1 MGKIPAPYN
10 RALEID
16 HDVCIGCSHCIK
28 VCPTEA
34 LRVREGKAVIHA
46 DWCVDCGECFRV
58 CPTRAIRVMDDDFKQ
73 IFDYKYRVL
82 LVPSMFYAQFEEGIP
97 RETITGIIGELG
109 FDEVCAVEQSADTLI
124 EEVNKYVEN
133 AEEKPVISTYCPA
146 VTRLIQVRF
155 PALVDHVML
164 LMPPIEIT
172 AQYYKK
178 KYAEKGIREEDLG
191 IFYLTPCIAKIAA
204 VKSPLGGYQS
214 PITGVINMDFF
225 YNKVYL
231 AYRQRRPLTKPIKVN
246 EAVSSK
252 GILYPTTGGEAA
264 NVRGHVLAIDGIDN
278 VIDFLEQL
286 ENGEIN
292 GVDFLELRTCDESCA
307 GGILSLR
314 NRFLVADSMRHA
326 AAETPSTHALVDE
339 YRGCGSDMVHMEKV
353 EPRSMVKYDKNIEE
367 ALKKMERARMLKDML
382 PDIDCGACG
391 APSCEALAEDVVR
404 EGADINSCLFLRTAW
419 EKRGEITMQDA
430 NTIMERIWGKDR
442 FDIENN
448 ENK

>member
-1 MGKIPAPYN
+1 MKEPYN
-10 RALEID
+10 RAIEIQ
-16 HDVCIGCSHCIK
+16 HEVCIGCSHCIK

-34 LRVREGKAVIHA
+34 LRVREGKAVLHA

-58 CPTRAIRVMDDDFKQ
+58 CPTRAIRVADDDFRQ
-73 IFDYKYRVL
+73 IFEYKYRVL
-82 LVPSMFYAQFEEGIP
+82 LVPSMFYAQFEDQIP
-97 RETITGIIGELG
+97 RQTITGIIGELG
-109 FDEVCAVEQSADTLI
+109 FDEVCAVEQSVDTLI
-124 EEVNKYVEN
+124 EEENRYVT
-133 AEEKPVISTYCPA
+133 AAVEKPVISTYCPA

-178 KYAEKGIREEDLG
+178 KYADMGVAEEELG

-231 AYRQRRPLTKPIKVN
+231 ACRQRMAVTKSVEVN

-252 GILYPTTGGEAA
+252 GILFPTTGGEAA
-264 NVRGHVLAIDGIDN
+264 NVQGHVLAIDGINN
-278 VIDFLEQL
+278 VIDFLERL
-286 ENGEIN
+286 ENGEIE

-314 NRFLVADSMRHA
+314 NRFLVADSMRREA
-326 AAETPSTHALVDE
+326 AGLPDTHALVE
-339 YRGCGSDMVHMEKV
+339 AYRGCGSEHMRMEKV

-367 ALKKMERARMLKDML
+367 ALKKMERARMLKQML

-404 EGADINSCLFLRTAW
+404 EGADINACLFLRTAW
-419 EKRGEITMQDA
+419 EKRGELTMEEN

-442 FDIENN
+442 FDIKDDEGN
-448 ENK
+448 

>member
-1 MGKIPAPYN
+1 MNARNTYD
-10 RALEID
+10 RLLEIQSD
-16 HDVCIGCSHCIK
+16 ICIGCSHCLK

-34 LRVREGKAVIHA
+34 MRVRGGKAVIYA

-58 CPTRAIRVMDDDFKQ
+58 CPTRAIRVADDDFKQ

-82 LVPSMFYAQFEEGIP
+82 LVPSMFYAQFGEEVP
-97 RETITGIIGELG
+97 RDTVTGIIGELG
-109 FDEVCAVEQSADTLI
+109 FDEVCAVEQSVDSLVDEVDAYVAQAD
-124 EEVNKYVEN
+124 
-133 AEEKPVISTYCPA
+133 EKPVISTYCPA

-155 PALVDHVML
+155 PALVDHLML

-172 AQYYKK
+172 AQYYRRRC
-178 KYAEKGIREEDLG
+178 AELGVEEHELG

-204 VKSPLGGYQS
+204 VKTPLGGYRS
-214 PITGVINMDFF
+214 PVTGAINMDFF

-231 AYRQRRPLTKPIKVN
+231 AYRQRMPVTRQIRVN
-246 EAVSSK
+246 AAVSAK

-264 NVRGHVLAIDGIDN
+264 NVKGRTLAIDGVDN

-286 ENGEIN
+286 ENGEIA
-292 GVDFLELRTCDESCA
+292 GIDFLELRTCDESCA

-314 NRFLVADSMRHA
+314 NRFLAADSMRR
-326 AAETPSTHALVDE
+326 ESRRMPDTHSLVDD
-339 YRGCGSDMVHMEKV
+339 YRECCRAMVHMEPI
-353 EPRSMVKYDKNIEE
+353 EPRSMVKYDRNIDE
-367 ALKKMERARMLKDML
+367 ALRKMERARRLKDML

-419 EKRGEITMQDA
+419 EKRGELTMEDA

-442 FDIENN
+442 FDTQN
-448 ENK
+448 EEG

>member
-1 MGKIPAPYN
+1 MDKYN
-10 RALEID
+10 RALEIQQE
-16 HDVCIGCSHCIK
+16 VCIGCSHCIK

-34 LRVREGKAVIHA
+34 LRVRDGKAMIHA
-46 DWCVDCGECFRV
+46 DWCVDCGECFRI
-58 CPTRAIRVMDDDFKQ
+58 CPTRAIRVMDDDFRQ

-82 LVPSMFYAQFEEGIP
+82 LVPSMFYAQFEDKIP
-97 RETITGIIGELG
+97 RQTITGIIGELG
-109 FDEVCAVEQSADTLI
+109 FEEVCAVEQSVDTLI
-124 EEVNKYVEN
+124 EEENRYV
-133 AEEKPVISTYCPA
+133 AAAVDKPVISSYCPA

-178 KYAEKGIREEDLG
+178 KYADMGVPEDEVG

-204 VKSPLGGYQS
+204 VKSPLGGYRS

-231 AYRQRRPLTKPIKVN
+231 AYRQRMPVTKPIEVN
-246 EAVSSK
+246 GAVSSK
-252 GILYPTTGGEAA
+252 GILFPATGGEAA
-264 NVRGHVLAIDGIDN
+264 NVKGHVLAIDGINN
-278 VIDFLEQL
+278 VIDFLERL
-286 ENGEIN
+286 ENGEIE

-314 NRFLVADSMRHA
+314 NRFLVADSMRRV
-326 AAETPSTHALVDE
+326 AAELPDTHGLVE
-339 YRGCGSDMVHMEKV
+339 AYSGCGSGHMRMEKV

-367 ALKKMERARMLKDML
+367 ALKKMERARMLKNML

-404 EGADINSCLFLRTAW
+404 EGADINACLFLRTAW
-419 EKRGEITMQDA
+419 EIRGELTMEEN

-442 FDIENN
+442 FDIKDDEGN
-448 ENK
+448 